1 MTSSVYC
8 INLQS
13 DLKNFSLFMKWNE
26 GRVMSSTASKVLVE
40 KYLIKNTDLTMKVGT
55 LGKIYVTFT
64 FILNPGKYSH
74 CKKGG
79 GGGGGGIFL
88 FSVLDRKSEYKHED

>member
-1 MTSSVYC
+1 
-8 INLQS
+8 
-13 DLKNFSLFMKWNE
+13 MKWNE

-79 GGGGGGIFL
+79 GGGGGGYSYFQSLIGSRNINTKIKISYECKL
-88 FSVLDRKSEYKHED
+88 FQYVLSYFKAE